1 MSMHRG
7 LSESPYTLLIGSG
20 ELPTGCLKRKASRSQ
35 RLPSAPLLSP
45 VGDGRDRQQV
55 PELNRV
61 PAPESAGQE
70 KDLLLKVGSK
80 AKEAHDLTQPRPADV
95 PQPGQLGVVGHLARA
110 NQLVEAHGQGHQSGS
125 TRHTACLGRPSIRWR
140 SLAAPSA
147 SVLKLNPALNREGGS
162 HFQFS
167 FRLVCSS
174 STATNPAGSS
184 VRASLLRAPS

>member
-7 LSESPYTLLIGSG
+7 LPESAFTLLIGSG

-70 KDLLLKVGSK
+70 KNRLLEVGSK
-80 AKEAHDLTQPRPADV
+80 AKEARDLAQTCAADV
-95 PQPGQLGVVGHLARA
+95 SQPGQLGVAGHLARA
-110 NQLVEAHGQGHQSGS
+110 NQLVEAHGQGHETGDAGHAA
-125 TRHTACLGRPSIRWR
+125 RFGGRRSIRRR

-147 SVLKLNPALNREGGS
+147 PMVKVNAALNREGGS
-162 HFQFS
+162 HFEFS
-167 FRLVCSS
+167 FRWFCSS
-174 STATNPAGSS
+174 
-184 VRASLLRAPS
+184 